1 VATRFLV
8 DMNLS
13 ALIDHQDDTDAW
25 SGYFA
30 GPSGGGEAMAEA
42 VERKLTTIMCADV
55 SGYSRL
61 MEADE
66 AATLATLKVYR
77 EAMTGLMARHRGR
90 LVSTAGDSLLVEFSS
105 VVEAV
110 QCAVEIQREL
120 ASRNRSVP
128 DARRMDFRIGI
139 NLGDV
144 MVEAGDLYGE
154 GVNIAARLESL
165 AEPGGICISRTV
177 YDQVRSKL
185 TVGYDFMGDQSMK
198 NMSERVPVFR
208 VQLDGSA
215 KRDRPEP
222 APPRPVAPDQ
232 VKRIR
237 NWRQRAA
244 RAGFVVAIL
253 FVINLLTSFGD
264 WWFVWPALIIGAFV
278 AWGALRAYYPDLV
291 GADDDDDHRR
301 ESIQGDVTFSR
312 DTKFRGKI
320 GGDVVVKRGVH
331 LTLRGKIG
339 GHLTIEP
346 DAIAE
351 VRGKIGG
358 DVINRGGKLKLV
370 GKLAGEVREEADPDH
385 PAS

>member
-1 VATRFLV
+1 
-8 DMNLS
+8 
-13 ALIDHQDDTDAW
+13 
-25 SGYFA
+25 
-30 GPSGGGEAMAEA
+30 MAQA

-61 MEADE
+61 MEEDE
-66 AATLATLKVYR
+66 AATLATLKLYR
-77 EAMTGLMARHRGR
+77 EAMTGLMERHRGR
-90 LVSTAGDSLLVEFSS
+90 LVGTAGDSLLAEFSS

-120 ASRNRSVP
+120 ANRNRTVP

-154 GVNIAARLESL
+154 GVNVAARLESL
-165 AEPGGICISRTV
+165 ADPGGICISRTV
-177 YDQVRSKL
+177 YDQVRNKL
-185 TVGYDFMGDQSMK
+185 TLGYDFVGEQSVK
-198 NMSERVPVFR
+198 NMAEPVPVFR
-208 VQLDGSA
+208 VQLDGAA

-222 APPRPVAPDQ
+222 ARSPVPPTSANARQ
-232 VKRIR
+232 VEQIQK
-237 NWRQRAA
+237 WRRRAVL
-244 RAGFVVAIL
+244 AGFAVAVL
-253 FVINLLTSFGD
+253 FVINLITSFGD
-264 WWFVWPALIIGAFV
+264 WWFVWPTLIIGAFV
-278 AWGALRAYYPDLV
+278 AWGALKAYHPDLV
-291 GADDDDDHRR
+291 GADDHHDHRR
-301 ESIQGDVTFSR
+301 ESIRGDVTFSR

-331 LTLRGKIG
+331 LTLRGGIG

-370 GKLAGEVREEADPDH
+370 GKLAGEVREEPDR
-385 PAS
+385 PAF